1 MPAEGSGL
9 CDGDACGG
17 GGGTEKEKK
26 RRKER
31 QGGRWRRRRRRTMDL
46 ASVLLRITTWHGR

>member
-1 MPAEGSGL
+1 MPAGGSGL

-31 QGGRWRRRRRRTMDL
+31 QGGRRRRGRTMGL

>member
-1 MPAEGSGL
+1 MPAEGCGL
-9 CDGDACGG
+9 CDGDAC

-31 QGGRWRRRRRRTMDL
+31 QGGRWRRRRRRRTMDL

>member
-17 GGGTEKEKK
+17 GGGGTEKRKK

-31 QGGRWRRRRRRTMDL
+31 QGGGGGRRRRTMGL